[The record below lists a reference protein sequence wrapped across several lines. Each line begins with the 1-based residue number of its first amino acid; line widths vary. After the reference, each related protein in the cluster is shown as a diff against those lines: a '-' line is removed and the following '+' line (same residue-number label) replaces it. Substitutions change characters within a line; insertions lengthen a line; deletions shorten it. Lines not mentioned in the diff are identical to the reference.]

1 METVASLAVLLDQRR
16 PDLPSFYSAL
26 TSSENEDD
34 EAKDRLAECRR
45 RLDTLDAGI
54 HQANTTRTR
63 LARVLR
69 DLQDAR
75 ELEIPRTEEKK
86 ASVPNLTKKGQEYS
100 DKVRRMEVRSCL
112 FVVRHLGSIASESFP
127 IFEQRKTGRIPQSLQ
142 CFVLEKL
149 QDDYEA
155 LVRDIK
161 EAERKVSSFQDLPPV
176 GLSRFSH
183 FSSHHQETP
192 VVLLTYLRIL
202 PWHGSSSMR
211 PSNTL

>member
-1 METVASLAVLLDQRR
+1 MFV
-16 PDLPSFYSAL
+16 
-26 TSSENEDD
+26 
-34 EAKDRLAECRR
+34 
-45 RLDTLDAGI
+45 
-54 HQANTTRTR
+54 
-63 LARVLR
+63 
-69 DLQDAR
+69 
-75 ELEIPRTEEKK
+75 
-86 ASVPNLTKKGQEYS
+86 
-100 DKVRRMEVRSCL
+100 CL
-112 FVVRHLGSIASESFP
+112 FVRHLGSIASESFP
-127 IFEQRKTGRIPQSLQ
+127 LFEQRKTGQIPQSLQ

-176 GLSRFSH
+176 RLSRFSH

>member
-1 METVASLAVLLDQRR
+1 MGEVLSFIGLKASNLGKQGAVQAETVASLAVLLDQRR

-34 EAKDRLAECRR
+34 EAKVRLAECRR

-112 FVVRHLGSIASESFP
+112 FVCCSAPWVH
-127 IFEQRKTGRIPQSLQ
+127 
-142 CFVLEKL
+142 C
-149 QDDYEA
+149 
-155 LVRDIK
+155 
-161 EAERKVSSFQDLPPV
+161 
-176 GLSRFSH
+176 
-183 FSSHHQETP
+183 
-192 VVLLTYLRIL
+192 LRVI
-202 PWHGSSSMR
+202 
-211 PSNTL
+211 SNF

>member
-1 METVASLAVLLDQRR
+1 VETVASLAVLLDQRR

-112 FVVRHLGSIASESFP
+112 FVCLFGTLGP
-127 IFEQRKTGRIPQSLQ
+127 
-142 CFVLEKL
+142 
-149 QDDYEA
+149 
-155 LVRDIK
+155 
-161 EAERKVSSFQDLPPV
+161 LP
-176 GLSRFSH
+176 LSH
-183 FSSHHQETP
+183 FHFLNRGKRGKFRSRCNALCWRSC
-192 VVLLTYLRIL
+192 RMI
-202 PWHGSSSMR
+202 MR
-211 PSNTL
+211 PWFGTLRRPSGKSPHSKTFHP